1 MLIPI
6 AEQWKNVGTLLELS
20 REDLNSIAA
29 DGELEDNNSRLRE
42 MLGLWS
48 SRVPLSTA
56 WQTLADAVEPFNE
69 KIAAKIMSQVQS
81 TSHHQ

>member
-6 AEQWKNVGTLLELS
+6 AEQWRNVGTLLELPCK
-20 REDLNSIAA
+20 DLDSIPASGG
-29 DGELEDNNSRLRE
+29 DNVSSLRKMLE
-42 MLGLWS
+42 LWS

-69 KIAAKIMSQVQS
+69 RIAKKIMLQS
-81 TSHHQ
+81 TSHQ